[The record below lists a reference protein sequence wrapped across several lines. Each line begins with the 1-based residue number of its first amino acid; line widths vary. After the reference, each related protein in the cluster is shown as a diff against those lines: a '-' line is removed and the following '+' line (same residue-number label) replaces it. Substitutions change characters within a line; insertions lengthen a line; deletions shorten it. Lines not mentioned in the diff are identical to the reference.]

1 MALKAVIFGTDET
14 LKKMKPYYDKAIQNE
29 FFELLSYA
37 LFKDDGTFVYG
48 DGNLKGGDIILKTLT
63 LR

>member
-48 DGNLKGGDIILKTLT
+48 DGNLRGGV
-63 LR
+63 